1 MNTRPTR
8 SAAGRAPTD
17 TPDRLAPTDP
27 PYRVEESEEAI
38 DPRTVRSALEL
49 ATRAPSVHNSQPWRW
64 RVGRRTVHLHPDL
77 RRWLPVTDTEGRDI
91 GLSCGAAL
99 HHLIVALGALGL
111 TTRVHRLPN
120 PTEPDHFAAVELR
133 AGPPADTDLADA
145 DLADAIVHRRT
156 DRRRYTD
163 WEVPDAFVTELVARA
178 ADHGALLRPV
188 TDPAARR
195 RLVRAIE
202 EAGRTQEATEGY
214 RTETTLW
221 SGASTGT
228 DGVPAGNLLADPVG
242 TGDGTARRFAPGQ
255 LDQPADGTDGALLLV
270 LGTTSDDPLS
280 WLRAGEAMSA
290 VLLHTTRLGL
300 AGCPLSQPLEVP
312 GTRIAVRDE
321 ILGGT
326 LVPQLVLRIGWAP
339 SGPPLPATPR
349 RPVEEVMDTTA
360 D

>member
-1 MNTRPTR
+1 MNTHPTG
-8 SAAGRAPTD
+8 SAARRAPTD
-17 TPDRLAPTDP
+17 TPDLLSPADP
-27 PYRVEESEEAI
+27 RYRGEDAEEAV
-38 DPRTVRSALEL
+38 DPRTVRSALAL

-64 RVGRRTVHLHPDL
+64 RVGRRTIHLHPDL
-77 RRWLPVTDTEGRDI
+77 RRWLPVTDSDGRDI

-99 HHLIVALGALGL
+99 HHLTVALAALGL
-111 TTRVHRLPN
+111 TTRVHRLPD
-120 PTEPDHFAAVELR
+120 PAEPDHLAAVELR
-133 AGPPADTDLADA
+133 AGPPSDT

-163 WEVPDAFVTELVARA
+163 WEVPDAFVTELVTRA

-195 RLVRAIE
+195 RLIRAID
-202 EAGRTQEATEGY
+202 EAGRTQESTEGY
-214 RTETTLW
+214 RTETALW
-221 SGASTGT
+221 SGARSGT

-290 VLLHTTRLGL
+290 VLLHATRLGL

-312 GTRIAVRDE
+312 GTRVAVRDE

-349 RPVEEVMDTTA
+349 RPVDDVVETTA